1 MKIKYPSFLVRVL
14 VRFWKQSWKDY
25 LMIVRQ
31 ELRFSKLLWN
41 CEPISIYDLYEI
53 LSQEGLA
60 QIRYSGKKT
69 MNSINEKNSSD
80 ISKWKERLQRN
91 ILIWK
96 PVKTTIETQYGSF
109 TKEVESPRFKVTIQ
123 NLFIYIKKGKDDP
136 VRPLGAIGLDIH
148 QDDQFKMTDIE
159 FIDCIISERA
169 DETNI
174 LPDGF
179 TPFKLEKFED
189 SQISFKNC
197 IFRGILV
204 DIMQRS
210 GPPSD
215 EEGLYVEFNNSF
227 SISIHDGI
235 WVYAFI
241 DKRRYNVDIPD
252 WFEMKDSSFR
262 NISIDNCQFGEAWIS
277 GVILSLKGK
286 NMLKRFHFDPPLFK
300 YTRQGDTTERVK
312 FSKLSDINEYRIHWG
327 PYQTITPKDLNWEG
341 HRMWLLE
348 LKTLAEKR
356 GDYSQRD
363 ILNREILKCDRELI
377 RREPGLASWQD
388 RLTLWFNATF
398 SNYGISWVR
407 PLALLASVNFLYS
420 LLVVSLSSNDLY
432 SWEFLHTFLESF
444 NPLYTPELSGEDKK
458 GGMYT
463 LLLGAGLLHK
473 LFFAI
478 CVYEIIRAARRF
490 SRQ

>member
-1 MKIKYPSFLVRVL
+1 MKVKYPSFLVRVIT
-14 VRFWKQSWKDY
+14 RFWKQSWKDY

-31 ELRFSKLLWN
+31 ELRFSMLFWN

-60 QIRYSGKKT
+60 QIRYSSKEIT
-69 MNSINEKNSSD
+69 PSIDEENDSY

-96 PVKTTIETQYGSF
+96 PVKTTIGVKVGSLA
-109 TKEVESPRFKVTIQ
+109 KEIEIPRFKVTLQ

-136 VRPLGAIGLDIH
+136 VRPLGAIGLDIY
-148 QDDQFKMTDIE
+148 QDNQFKMTDIE
-159 FIDCIISERA
+159 FIDCIIAERA

-174 LPDGF
+174 LPDGS
-179 TPFKLEKFED
+179 TPFKLEKFEN
-189 SQISFKNC
+189 SQISFTNC
-197 IFRGILV
+197 VFRGIEI
-204 DIMQRS
+204 DIKQKYK
-210 GPPSD
+210 PHLI
-215 EEGLYVEFNNSF
+215 EESQCIKFYNSF
-227 SISIHDGI
+227 SVSVYDGI
-235 WVYAFI
+235 SAETKI
-241 DKRRYNVDIPD
+241 DERRCEVSGTSDK
-252 WFEMKDSSFR
+252 KDFSLRS
-262 NISIDNCQFGEAWIS
+262 ILIDNCQFWRTQIS
-277 GVILSLKGK
+277 GFNLSLKGR
-286 NMLKRFHFDPPLFK
+286 NVLRRFYFDSPLFK
-300 YTRQGDTTERVK
+300 YIRHGDIRYE
-312 FSKLSDINEYRIHWG
+312 SKLSEYRAHNEFGVYWG
-327 PYQTITPKDLNWEG
+327 PYQTIVPDSLDWES
-341 HRMWLLE
+341 HKMWLLE
-348 LKTLAEKR
+348 LKALAEKR

-363 ILNREILKCDRELI
+363 ILNREILKCDRVLI
-377 RREPGLASWQD
+377 RQEPWLTSWQD

-420 LLVVSLSSNDLY
+420 LLVVCLSSNDLY

-444 NPLYTPELSGEDKK
+444 NPLYIPELLGDDKK
-458 GGMYT
+458 GGWYA

-490 SRQ
+490 SRS